1 MLNDIIVAYSGTNP
15 TWETAQV
22 KKVRGADESFGT
34 ALNKATKTD
43 TFEFSG
49 AVQKDNAF
57 AAAKTEQ
64 AAIASELSGMHSDV
78 NKFIEIKN
86 QVRAGTYELNAT
98 EIAKGIANYS
108 IF

>member
-15 TWETAQV
+15 TWETTQV
-22 KKVRGADESFGT
+22 KKTRGADGSFD
-34 ALNKATKTD
+34 ALLNKAARTD
-43 TFEFSG
+43 SFEFSA
-49 AVQKDNAF
+49 AVQKDDAF

-64 AAIASELSGMHSDV
+64 AAIAAELSGMHSDV

>member
-1 MLNDIIVAYSGTNP
+1 MLNDIIVAYGGTNP
-15 TWETAQV
+15 TWETTPV
-22 KKVRGADESFGT
+22 KKVRGTDESFG
-34 ALNKATKTD
+34 AAFNKAKRTD

-49 AVQKDNAF
+49 AVQKDDAF